1 MAYYAFDLDE
11 TLANVF
17 TPFYMICALRPVLT
31 AEEDALPVPL
41 QLPTELQD
49 ALRNAYFKF
58 VHLVAEREASERPL
72 GILRPGII
80 RCFEEIQ
87 SQYQEGICKGVV
99 LYSNN
104 GSLGCL
110 EFVRDVL
117 QDAIENPN
125 LICEC
130 AHWSHPFR
138 TEEIDH
144 GSPGSGRKTWSTLKR
159 LLTQGLCDAPKDV
172 QPKDVMFFDDL
183 IHPDLHMI
191 LGPFGNYVHVKPYRY
206 KSSIADVLALYQQAL
221 REEGILGTPL
231 EQGFTST
238 IKRLGH
244 PIRTSNGHFTDIRKN
259 TTGTQQTGTIPP
271 MNTGAEDI
279 LSAIVVFGEKHRG
292 TEQEAGGKRNLR
304 RVQVASRKKSRKQQR
319 GRQ

>member
-17 TPFYMICALRPVLT
+17 TPFYMICALRPFLT
-31 AEEDALPVPL
+31 AEEDKLPIPL
-41 QLPTELQD
+41 KMPNGLQD
-49 ALRNAYFKF
+49 ALSNSYFKF
-58 VHLVAEREASERPL
+58 VHLVAERENSARPL

-87 SQYQEGICKGVV
+87 SQYQEGICKGVIF
-99 LYSNN
+99 YSNN

-117 QDAIENPN
+117 QDAIGNPN

-138 TEEIDH
+138 TEEIDR
-144 GSPGSGRKTWSTLKR
+144 GFPGSGRKTWSTLKR
-159 LLTQGLCDAPKDV
+159 LLTQGMCDAPNDI

-191 LGPFGNYVHVKPYRY
+191 LGPFGNYVHVKPYNY
-206 KSSIADVLALYQQAL
+206 KSSIADVLAMYQEAL
-221 REEGILGTPL
+221 REEGVLGTPL
-231 EQGFTST
+231 EKGFTKT
-238 IKRLGH
+238 IQQLGH
-244 PIRTSNGHFTDIRKN
+244 PIRTANGHIMDIRKN
-259 TTGTQQTGTIPP
+259 TTGTPQTGTLPP

-279 LSAIVVFGEKHRG
+279 LAAIVTFGDRHRE
-292 TEQEAGGKRNLR
+292 TIQDAGGKRNLR
-304 RVQVASRKKSRKQQR
+304 RVQQASRKKSRKQQR
-319 GRQ
+319 G